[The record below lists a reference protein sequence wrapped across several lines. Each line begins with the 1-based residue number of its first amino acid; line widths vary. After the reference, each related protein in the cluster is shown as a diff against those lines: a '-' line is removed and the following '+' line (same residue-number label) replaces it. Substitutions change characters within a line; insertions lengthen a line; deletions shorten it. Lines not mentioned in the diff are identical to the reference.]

1 MRSKISN
8 LTKKLSLKNRPNQSR
23 LKNQKFNLRLNRAFF
38 RNLRL
43 KLTKKRSSQRATKN
57 NPKRLQLAHW
67 QRVKRLNLQK

>member
-8 LTKKLSLKNRPNQSR
+8 LTKKFSLKNRPNQSR

-43 KLTKKRSSQRATKN
+43 KLTKKRRSQRATN
-57 NPKRLQLAHW
+57 HNPKSLQLAHW
-67 QRVKRLNLQK
+67 QREKRLNLQN